1 MIDELLAVYFT
12 HVHVSVHHTVWRDK
26 EILANKQNVWP
37 LIYKPAF
44 TPYNV
49 SPLLLLSMLAISACV
64 SPPSSASGLDARK
77 LYRMAESAL
86 HRLRAENRIDVVQAL
101 ILLSLTQTGCGD
113 KGAAFIYASR
123 AVGMSLNMGLNL
135 ARKDDPM
142 SVGLQG
148 VAVRYIDD

>member
-1 MIDELLAVYFT
+1 MIDELLAAYFT
-12 HVHVSVHHTVWRDK
+12 HVHVRDPDH
-26 EILANKQNVWP
+26 ELERCGSQLIHQNVWP

-64 SPPSSASGLDARK
+64 SPPSSTTGYDARK

-86 HRLRAENRIDVVQAL
+86 HRSRAENRIDVVQAL

-123 AVGMSLNMGLNL
+123 AVGMILNMGLNL
-135 ARKDDPM
+135 ARKYDGT
-142 SVGLQG
+142 SV
-148 VAVRYIDD
+148 RS

>member
-1 MIDELLAVYFT
+1 
-12 HVHVSVHHTVWRDK
+12 
-26 EILANKQNVWP
+26 
-37 LIYKPAF
+37 
-44 TPYNV
+44 
-49 SPLLLLSMLAISACV
+49 MLAISACV
-64 SPPSSASGLDARK
+64 SPPSTASGLDARK

-86 HRLRAENRIDVVQAL
+86 HRSRAENRIDVVQAL

-142 SVGLQG
+142 SVGPHTMNKL
-148 VAVRYIDD
+148 VR